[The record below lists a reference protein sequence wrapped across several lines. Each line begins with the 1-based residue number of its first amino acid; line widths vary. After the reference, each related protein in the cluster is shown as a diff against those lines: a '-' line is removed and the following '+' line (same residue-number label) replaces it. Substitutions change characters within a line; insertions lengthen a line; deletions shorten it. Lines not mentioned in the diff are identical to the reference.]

1 VTHGGS
7 LEAFGSVCRRSTRV
21 LAFPVDTAEIRFLLA
36 PGPHSAMLRT
46 QVSETTPLF
55 EIAPL
60 PRTLEATLR
69 DAESARVEVRKSVL
83 RDLVRHS
90 DGEAKHAVLAALCRL
105 LRTDSNGEVRA
116 LSAIACADTAQ
127 PEVVADLLDALE
139 DAEPKVTQFVLL
151 ALGEFRDI
159 GPLALERI
167 IPYRKSALPALRYQ
181 SLSTCYNLHEPG
193 ILDRLIEATS
203 DSDVEVRWLGWHL
216 LADCCSPSP
225 SMRDPGRSRVK
236 PITED
241 AEPFHSE
248 LLARL
253 KDPAQVAAL
262 FHSAT
267 SDVARVKAEA
277 AILLLEADAERAFR
291 LVQPL
296 LDHPKGID
304 PYQFE
309 RLILKFG
316 EVGCRLSVPWMSKHA
331 RRGWFE
337 GRIGW
342 YCLVAL
348 AHLGERDA
356 RQEVVRELESPN
368 ARRRSRAL
376 AAVRRLR
383 LVEATVLVERLAK
396 HGAPG
401 LSQADAE
408 QVLLELSSEV

>member
-1 VTHGGS
+1 M
-7 LEAFGSVCRRSTRV
+7 RV
-21 LAFPVDTAEIRFLLA
+21 LAFPVDRAKSRFLLA
-36 PGPHSAMLRT
+36 RGRHSAMLRS

-105 LRTDSNGEVRA
+105 LRTDSSGEVRA

-151 ALGEFRDI
+151 ALGEFRDV

-181 SLSTCYNLHEPG
+181 SLSTCYNLRESG
-193 ILDRLIEATS
+193 ILDRLVEATS

-216 LADCCSPSP
+216 LADCCSHSP
-225 SMRDPGRSRVK
+225 SIRDAGRSRVN
-236 PITED
+236 PVTED

-248 LLARL
+248 LLERL
-253 KDPAQVAAL
+253 KDPAQAAAL

>member
-1 VTHGGS
+1 
-7 LEAFGSVCRRSTRV
+7 
-21 LAFPVDTAEIRFLLA
+21 
-36 PGPHSAMLRT
+36 
-46 QVSETTPLF
+46 
-55 EIAPL
+55 
-60 PRTLEATLR
+60 
-69 DAESARVEVRKSVL
+69 
-83 RDLVRHS
+83 
-90 DGEAKHAVLAALCRL
+90 
-105 LRTDSNGEVRA
+105 
-116 LSAIACADTAQ
+116 
-127 PEVVADLLDALE
+127 
-139 DAEPKVTQFVLL
+139 
-151 ALGEFRDI
+151 
-159 GPLALERI
+159 
-167 IPYRKSALPALRYQ
+167 
-181 SLSTCYNLHEPG
+181 
-193 ILDRLIEATS
+193 
-203 DSDVEVRWLGWHL
+203 
-216 LADCCSPSP
+216 
-225 SMRDPGRSRVK
+225 
-236 PITED
+236 
-241 AEPFHSE
+241 
-248 LLARL
+248 L
-253 KDPAQVAAL
+253 KDPAQAAAL